1 MICWLPLDHGEWFG
15 SAHTFVFSVWT
26 SVSCRRNLWV
36 QIGKVLLYI
45 IFMQEIFDKLDSEF
59 IALPFCWY
67 ILNSL
72 APDLGF
78 ILYLQDLFLNHYE
91 CP

>member
-1 MICWLPLDHGEWFG
+1 
-15 SAHTFVFSVWT
+15 
-26 SVSCRRNLWV
+26 
-36 QIGKVLLYI
+36 
-45 IFMQEIFDKLDSEF
+45 MQEIFDKLDSEF

-72 APDLGF
+72 TPDLGF
-78 ILYLQDLFLNHYE
+78 ILYLQDLFLNNYE